1 MQVSTIEEITP
12 ALSTDD
18 CYRDFCFSSA
28 VLETEGYGSHEE
40 YNIDITASV
49 FDATPDLHLWA
60 TSKGGDRNV
69 VKVKLFTTEY
79 EVEERP
85 GRNTTFYREIDT
97 EIASNTIGP
106 DELSF
111 EAVCRVLQRL
121 ADRAYGLDT
130 IEMPSHTCE
139 TDE

>member
-1 MQVSTIEEITP
+1 MQVTTTKEITP
-12 ALSTDD
+12 AVSTGD

-28 VLETEGYGSHEE
+28 VLETEEYDSHEE

-49 FDATPDLHLWA
+49 FDATPELHLWA

-79 EVEERP
+79 ETEERP
-85 GRNTTFYREIDT
+85 GRSGTFYREMDT
-97 EIASNTIGP
+97 ELASTTIGP

-111 EAVCRVLQRL
+111 EAVCRALQRL
-121 ADRAYGLDT
+121 ADRAYELNSV
-130 IEMPSHTCE
+130 EMPGSNRD